1 MKIEPHKVELLTET
15 SYYTMRRI
23 YDRDIGDLLMVFV
36 HLPSKLQAGDDERKE
51 ILREVK
57 FEVEQLEGKL
67 KIDKTLVVGDFNVN
81 PFEDS
86 MVLANSLHALPI
98 GEIVKRKERRTV
110 NGKAYSMFYNP
121 MWSLMGDFKEPAG
134 TYYYPKGGLR
144 TDYWNIFDQV
154 VLRPTLVDKLN
165 KNTINIIYK
174 VNDQPLIKDGKPID
188 TISDHLPI
196 FFELGGWDNE

>member
-1 MKIEPHKVELLTET
+1 MTET

-36 HLPSKLQAGDDERKE
+36 HLPSKLHAGDDERKE

-67 KIDKTLVVGDFNVN
+67 KIDKTLVVGDF
-81 PFEDS
+81 
-86 MVLANSLHALPI
+86 
-98 GEIVKRKERRTV
+98 
-110 NGKAYSMFYNP
+110 
-121 MWSLMGDFKEPAG
+121 KEPAG
-134 TYYYPKGGLR
+134 KYYYPKGGLR

-165 KNTINIIYK
+165 KNTINIIHK
-174 VNDQPLIKDGKPID
+174 INDQPLIKDVKPID
-188 TISDHLPI
+188 TISDHLRI